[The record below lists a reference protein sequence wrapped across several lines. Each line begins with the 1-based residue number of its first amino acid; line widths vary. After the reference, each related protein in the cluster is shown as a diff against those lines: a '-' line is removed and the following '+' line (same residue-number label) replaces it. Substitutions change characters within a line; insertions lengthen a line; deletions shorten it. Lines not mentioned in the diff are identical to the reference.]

1 MEISH
6 NLNVMLDI
14 QNRLNQNAK
23 DIVNASVAT
32 KIDVEASNLEEVA
45 PDLTEALVE
54 QIEIPIAY
62 SAQGEVIKTKDD
74 TTKTLLEI
82 FA

>member
-1 MEISH
+1 MEISN
-6 NLNVMLDI
+6 NLNAMLNI
-14 QNRLNQNAK
+14 QNQLNQNAK
-23 DIVNASVAT
+23 DIVNATVAT
-32 KIDVEASNLEEVA
+32 KIDIEASHLEEIV
-45 PDLTEALVE
+45 PNLTETLVE